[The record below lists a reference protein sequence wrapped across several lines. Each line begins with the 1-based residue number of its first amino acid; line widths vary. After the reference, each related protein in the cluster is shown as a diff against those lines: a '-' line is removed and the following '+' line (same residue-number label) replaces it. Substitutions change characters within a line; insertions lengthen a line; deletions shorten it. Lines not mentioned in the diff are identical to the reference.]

1 MPKRPRPPIPH
12 SGALAAAALVLLAA
26 EPLLAG
32 TTTPTGTN
40 PWQTAVNNVQ
50 TALTGPV
57 GRGLSLIAI
66 AISGFMFAFGEP
78 GAKKMVA
85 GVVFGVAMILGAAN
99 WLTWLGF

>member
-1 MPKRPRPPIPH
+1 MQSQPVPRPH
-12 SGALAAAALVLLAA
+12 YRTLAALTLLLLCAG
-26 EPLLAG
+26 PLLAG
-32 TTTPTGTN
+32 TTPVSTN

-66 AISGFMFAFGEP
+66 AISGIMFAFGEP
-78 GAKKMVA
+78 GAKKTVA
-85 GVVFGVAMILGAAN
+85 GVVFGVAMILGAAT